1 MIEVDRAPNGLTT
14 VTMNRPRR
22 RNALD
27 SQAMAD
33 LRDAIVEAGQDA
45 DLRCLILRGAG
56 GGFSAGRDLKQ
67 AADLNQAE
75 ALAQHAAWGESFKA
89 LRRLPAPSVAV
100 VEGAVVAGG
109 FTLSV
114 ATDFMIAERSA
125 KFGALEMANGF
136 PAAMC
141 TPILAKKAAPRI
153 GLELA
158 MFGALESAE
167 RLHAAGLINRL
178 ADGADGLAVEVEAFT
193 SHILSLDPLAVR
205 QTLAAYRAAESQPL
219 EQALTAGITLNQL
232 IEASG
237 RFAEGGAAFA
247 KG

>member
-1 MIEVDRAPNGLTT
+1 MIDVDRAANGLTT
-14 VTMNRPRR
+14 ITMNRPRR

-27 SQAMAD
+27 SQAMTN
-33 LRDAIVEAGQDA
+33 LRDAFIEAGQDRE
-45 DLRCLILRGAG
+45 LRCLILKGAG

-67 AADLNQAE
+67 AAGLNQAE
-75 ALAQHAAWGESFKA
+75 ALDQHAAWGEAFKA

-100 VEGAVVAGG
+100 VEGAAVAGG

-114 ATDFMIAERSA
+114 ATDFMIADRAA

-158 MFGALESAE
+158 MFGVLESAE

-178 ADGADGLAVEVEAFT
+178 ADGPESLAAEVKAFT
-193 SHILSLDPLAVR
+193 DHILSLDPLAVR

-247 KG
+247 KN